1 MGVSAIIMMIVAL
14 VTVWGGLLVSIV
26 HLRGHPDDED

>member
-14 VTVWGGLLVSIV
+14 VTVWGGLFVSIL
-26 HLRGHPDDED
+26 HLRGHPDEDE